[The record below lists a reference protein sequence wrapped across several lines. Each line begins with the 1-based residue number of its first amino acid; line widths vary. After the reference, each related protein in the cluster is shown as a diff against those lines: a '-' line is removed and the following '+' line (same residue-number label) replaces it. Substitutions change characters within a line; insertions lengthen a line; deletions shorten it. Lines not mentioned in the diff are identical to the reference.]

1 MSAVR
6 IALCTAPPLRPTP
19 HPTRRPSPPPPPQP
33 ALPSELLPA
42 TGALVFDTPAAAL
55 AEVLC
60 KPKLMPIKSAE
71 LLKVESIAAAAAGAA
86 AAARGGAR

>member
-6 IALCTAPPLRPTP
+6 LRVAPAPAPAP
-19 HPTRRPSPPPPPQP
+19 HPQP
-33 ALPSELLPA
+33 ASPQPPLPSELLPA